1 MSFLVIIAC
10 YVLCHGLTAWVV
22 TPVQSHFLP
31 QITVF
36 ASLVYLPH
44 GVRVLATWAFGWKA
58 MPALLV
64 GASLSTWMFTPSKDL
79 DLLEPA
85 LMGSLLVGA
94 ASTFIAF
101 EIARL
106 VGVNVYFGGSRRLK
120 WKVLIAVGALSSI
133 VNSVGQTLV
142 FSGIIDLEKVIG
154 VWTVYAVGDLVGLI
168 ICMVVLMFVF
178 RWSRAFSVTKPDRD
192 PA

>member
-10 YVLCHGLTAWVV
+10 YALCHGLTAWVV

-58 MPALLV
+58 IPALLV
-64 GASLSTWMFTPSKDL
+64 GESLSAWMFTPTKDL
-79 DLLEPA
+79 DFLGPGLI
-85 LMGSLLVGA
+85 GSLVVGA
-94 ASTFIAF
+94 ASAFIAF

-106 VGVNVYFGGSRRLK
+106 VGINVYLGGLRRLK
-120 WKVLIAVGALSSI
+120 WKGLIAVGALSSI

-154 VWTVYAVGDLVGLI
+154 VWTVYAIGDLIGLI
-168 ICMVVLMFVF
+168 VCMVVLMFVF
-178 RWSRAFSVTKPDRD
+178 RWSRVFSVPKSDSD
-192 PA
+192 PI